1 MSKNSKPAAVGIF
14 VWLGLFGAW
23 ATGRADWTMPQDIQ
37 PIKAPFPMPDI
48 QRPVF
53 PERDFPITDYGAQEG
68 GTLKATQAISRA
80 VEACSKAGGGR
91 VVVPKGKWL
100 TGAVHLKSN
109 VNLHLAEGA
118 ELLFSDDPND
128 YLPAVPTMWEGLECY
143 NYSPL
148 IYAYQCRNIAI
159 TGKGKLICIQDK
171 WKRWMDR
178 PPAHLQ
184 GLKELYE
191 MAVKNVPVQERNMAR
206 DGINLR
212 PPFIQPNRCKNVLL
226 ENITIRNSPFWTIHP
241 VLCENVIIRG
251 LDVQCR
257 GRNTD
262 GVDPE
267 FCRNVLIEYCQFD
280 QGDDPIVIK
289 AGRNHDGWRI
299 GRPSENIVIR
309 YCTVILGH
317 NLLAVG
323 SEMSAGVRNVYMHD
337 CEYRPYEGFVRS
349 CVLIKTNHRRGGFV
363 EDIFVENIQ
372 FHGSKPA
379 KAVLEIDTDVLYQW
393 RDLVPTYERRL
404 TKIRNIQL
412 KNIQVDKAQYGLWIH
427 GEAEEPVRDIFLE
440 NVRVDEITDKAREI
454 IHAENIVEKNV
465 QFGAEGDYSG

>member
-1 MSKNSKPAAVGIF
+1 
-14 VWLGLFGAW
+14 
-23 ATGRADWTMPQDIQ
+23 
-37 PIKAPFPMPDI
+37 
-48 QRPVF
+48 
-53 PERDFPITDYGAQEG
+53 
-68 GTLKATQAISRA
+68 
-80 VEACSKAGGGR
+80 
-91 VVVPKGKWL
+91 
-100 TGAVHLKSN
+100 
-109 VNLHLAEGA
+109 
-118 ELLFSDDPND
+118 
-128 YLPAVPTMWEGLECY
+128 
-143 NYSPL
+143 
-148 IYAYQCRNIAI
+148 
-159 TGKGKLICIQDK
+159 
-171 WKRWMDR
+171 MDR

-212 PPFIQPNRCKNVLL
+212 PPFIQLNRCKNVLL

-257 GRNTD
+257 GWNTD

-299 GRPSENIVIR
+299 GQPSENIVIR